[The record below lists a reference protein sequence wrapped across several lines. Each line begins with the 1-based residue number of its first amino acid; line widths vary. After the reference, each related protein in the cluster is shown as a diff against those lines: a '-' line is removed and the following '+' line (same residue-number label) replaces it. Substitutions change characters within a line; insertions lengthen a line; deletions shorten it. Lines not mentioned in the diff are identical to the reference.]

1 MGDWNAATV
10 ALMIGWLG
18 FQAGAQPTPL
28 QALAQA
34 EARWQQRKPSAYEF
48 HLEVRCFCDGLLQR
62 PVGFHVDGNEARPLQ
77 DLEAAAR
84 MTYEYYDTIEKLFAA
99 IRRSLA
105 RGEYK
110 VLVEYDPDF
119 GYPVNADLDPKKM
132 TFDDELFFR
141 VSEFRKIGA
150 APGLPNRRLQP
161 GASALSSSEHEAPR
175 LSRGRSPH

>member
-1 MGDWNAATV
+1 L

-18 FQAGAQPTPL
+18 FQAGPQSRAL

-48 HLEVRCFCDGLLQR
+48 DIEVRCFCEGLLRR
-62 PVGFHVDGNEARPLQ
+62 PVGFRVQGDEARPLE

-119 GYPVNADLDPKKM
+119 GYPVKADLDPKEK
-132 TFDDELFFR
+132 TFDDELLFR
-141 VSEFRKIGA
+141 VSAFRKVGV
-150 APGLPNRRLQP
+150 APGLPSRRLQP
-161 GASALSSSEHEAPR
+161 AGWAISSQ
-175 LSRGRSPH
+175 